1 MSPIAEKIN
10 AILAQEFEME
20 EDVLRPESSIA
31 EDLALDS
38 LDAVDLTVLLE
49 EETGV
54 RVDPKRFIG
63 LRTLGDIHKMVEKL
77 VEEAG

>member
-1 MSPIAEKIN
+1 MSPIAETIN

-49 EETGV
+49 EQTGV

>member
-49 EETGV
+49 EQTGV

-77 VEEAG
+77 VEESG

>member
-1 MSPIAEKIN
+1 MSPIGETIN

-49 EETGV
+49 EQTGV

>member
-10 AILAQEFEME
+10 TILAQEFEMD
-20 EDVLRPESSIA
+20 EDVLRPEASIA

-49 EETGV
+49 EQTGV

-77 VEEAG
+77 VEESG

>member
-1 MSPIAEKIN
+1 MSPIAETIN

-49 EETGV
+49 EQTGV

-77 VEEAG
+77 VEESG

>member
-49 EETGV
+49 EQTGV